1 MIEKL
6 TLIKGRTYEV
16 TREYDWLLHSRAE
29 YHSTFPR
36 ECDGVPLHNMII
48 RMYGGDL
55 EMVVFTDENILSESE
70 EPV

>member
-1 MIEKL
+1 MEL
-6 TLIKGRTYEV
+6 TKGKVYNV
-16 TREYDWLLHSRAE
+16 TREYNWTLHQRAE
-29 YHSTFPR
+29 YHSTYNR

-55 EMVVFTDENILSESE
+55 EMVVFTTDNILSEAK